1 MDNFHGSI
9 CNVLIYRKGVANLGD
24 GYGFPSEHGLVDY
37 TGPLHQDNIA
47 LDSVAP
53 VGGEEDVISRD
64 QLCAG

>member
-1 MDNFHGSI
+1 MPYLRDW
-9 CNVLIYRKGVANLGD
+9 D
-24 GYGFPSEHGLVDY
+24 GFPSEHWLVDY
-37 TGPLHQDNIA
+37 TGPLDQDNIA